1 MSKDFNL
8 ASMVLAVLLLPV
20 DETTVVIY
28 LMDFEAHLCTAFN
41 LHAVWS
47 SASGHV
53 FLHFQGCSAH

>member
-28 LMDFEAHLCTAFN
+28 LMDFEAHLCTAIN
-41 LHAVWS
+41 LHAV
-47 SASGHV
+47 
-53 FLHFQGCSAH
+53 

>member
-28 LMDFEAHLCTAFN
+28 LKDFKAHLCTAIN
-41 LHAVWS
+41 LHAVW
-47 SASGHV
+47 
-53 FLHFQGCSAH
+53 